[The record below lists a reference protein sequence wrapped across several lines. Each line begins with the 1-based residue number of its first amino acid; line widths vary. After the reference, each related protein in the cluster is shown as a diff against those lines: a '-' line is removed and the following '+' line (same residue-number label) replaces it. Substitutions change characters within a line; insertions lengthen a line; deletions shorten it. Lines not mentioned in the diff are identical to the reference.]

1 MHGCNG
7 DPTLGAITA
16 RTPTLCAR
24 PPLWKDA
31 QEENTA
37 PGAAGSDGGVTGK
50 LNASSSSLTPTGVVG
65 ISASGL
71 IHQVKEKS

>member
-1 MHGCNG
+1 M
-7 DPTLGAITA
+7 TQGA
-16 RTPTLCAR
+16 TLCAR
-24 PPLWKDA
+24 PPLWKDT

-65 ISASGL
+65 ASAAPLHASQL
-71 IHQVKEKS
+71 W